1 MIVLLCY
8 EDPTVCCCVGLL
20 VRPGL
25 SVVPATEA
33 RAWLLAQQEWQP
45 AHHHSELAVTDL
57 PVTVL
62 VNSLDHRLYLGEF
75 DFGRKVLEDKLE
87 FVGRNAAL
95 LILAEY
101 SETFLKNSSSQEG
114 NKISPYLVL
123 DLQVHL

>member
-75 DFGRKVLEDKLE
+75 DFGRKILEDKFE
-87 FVGRNAAL
+87 FVGRNTAL

-114 NKISPYLVL
+114 IKISPYLVL

>member
-1 MIVLLCY
+1 MVLLCH

-75 DFGRKVLEDKLE
+75 DFGGKILEDKLE

-101 SETFLKNSSSQEG
+101 SETFLETSSSQE
-114 NKISPYLVL
+114 
-123 DLQVHL
+123 

>member
-1 MIVLLCY
+1 MICSDVVLLIQHQWH
-8 EDPTVCCCVGLL
+8 
-20 VRPGL
+20 RP
-25 SVVPATEA
+25 E
-33 RAWLLAQQEWQP
+33 
-45 AHHHSELAVTDL
+45 HHSELAVTDL

-75 DFGRKVLEDKLE
+75 DFGRKILEDKFE
-87 FVGRNAAL
+87 FVGRNTAL

-114 NKISPYLVL
+114 IKISPYLVL